1 MSSLYRKKSKL
12 FYSVIRV
19 RVGSPA
25 QGKKKAVYIKLDTD
39 KYSYAKK
46 RNAVVNKEETKI
58 RAEIKRGQASKS
70 DLLNINNL
78 IEWEWLKNDGSATSI
93 KLHTL
98 SEYIDKFIAFQKVKQ
113 RKETTINAYWY
124 ALKKFQDA
132 LGSNVLISDI
142 NDEHIDIFIKYLED
156 RGLNLV
162 SVDSNL
168 KAVSAFMHWCQRR
181 AYIDRIPT
189 IDLFRPII
197 EDKWLTESEYNAILN
212 FEYKPI
218 PNNYHNKLSLNYKRY
233 AKVFKLYAETGMRL
247 SEGFNGILTESDDG
261 IWLAIPNAKSK
272 SGKGRTILLNEEQRD
287 TIQMMQRLWYE
298 NGCTKQHIKY
308 YSRMFRK
315 VCDKLGI
322 PKNKS
327 FHSLRHY
334 FGKTMVTITGS
345 VYKVAGLM
353 GHSSVR
359 VTEESYVKGFDPKST
374 LRDFPSLKQY
384 LINPKKGVNLG
395 VGTPI
400 RGHQNL
406 DLIDTLTRN

>member
-1 MSSLYRKKSKL
+1 MSSLFRKKSKL

-142 NDEHIDIFIKYLED
+142 NDEHIEIF
-156 RGLNLV
+156 RG
-162 SVDSNL
+162 
-168 KAVSAFMHWCQRR
+168 
-181 AYIDRIPT
+181 
-189 IDLFRPII
+189 
-197 EDKWLTESEYNAILN
+197 
-212 FEYKPI
+212 
-218 PNNYHNKLSLNYKRY
+218 
-233 AKVFKLYAETGMRL
+233 
-247 SEGFNGILTESDDG
+247 
-261 IWLAIPNAKSK
+261 
-272 SGKGRTILLNEEQRD
+272 
-287 TIQMMQRLWYE
+287 
-298 NGCTKQHIKY
+298 
-308 YSRMFRK
+308 
-315 VCDKLGI
+315 
-322 PKNKS
+322 
-327 FHSLRHY
+327 
-334 FGKTMVTITGS
+334 
-345 VYKVAGLM
+345 
-353 GHSSVR
+353 
-359 VTEESYVKGFDPKST
+359 
-374 LRDFPSLKQY
+374 
-384 LINPKKGVNLG
+384 
-395 VGTPI
+395 
-400 RGHQNL
+400 
-406 DLIDTLTRN
+406 

>member
-1 MSSLYRKKSKL
+1 M
-12 FYSVIRV
+12 I
-19 RVGSPA
+19 
-25 QGKKKAVYIKLDTD
+25 
-39 KYSYAKK
+39 
-46 RNAVVNKEETKI
+46 
-58 RAEIKRGQASKS
+58 
-70 DLLNINNL
+70 
-78 IEWEWLKNDGSATSI
+78 
-93 KLHTL
+93 
-98 SEYIDKFIAFQKVKQ
+98 
-113 RKETTINAYWY
+113 
-124 ALKKFQDA
+124 
-132 LGSNVLISDI
+132 ISDI
-142 NDEHIDIFIKYLED
+142 NDEHIDTFIKHLEN
-156 RGLNLV
+156 RGLKLV

-168 KAVSAFMHWCQRR
+168 KAVSAFMHWLHRR

-197 EDKWLTESEYNAILN
+197 EDKWLTEYEYNAILN
-212 FEYKPI
+212 FVYKPI
-218 PNNYHNKLSLNYKRY
+218 PNNYHNNLSLNYKRY
-233 AKVFKLYAETGMRL
+233 AKVFKLYGETGMRL

-272 SGKGRTILLNEEQRD
+272 SGKGRTILLNKEQRD
-287 TIQMMQRLWYE
+287 TIKMMQSLWYE

-384 LINPKKGVNLG
+384 LITPKNSQKHRGGIPNGVYSD
-395 VGTPI
+395 
-400 RGHQNL
+400 L
-406 DLIDTLTRN
+406 DNFDTSSIN